1 MKHRSRLIAL
11 VALLFAAAIPASAN
25 IAPPNMPTKPP
36 RQTTGAPIRMQ
47 LRPDADAKEAKLIIP
62 RKVLQQLRA
71 ELDGGA
77 EDPQAAAAA
86 AAVASGGSNLS
97 STQTAVAGVFL
108 SLSLVL
114 GGVWLARARA
124 PGRRVSRV
132 ASALAFAAL
141 GGAAA
146 SGVAVYANAGPP
158 PSARSLTSKIL
169 SPDLSYWGASGVVKI
184 EIADDESLIMLVLPK
199 GKDAA
204 TAGE

>member
-25 IAPPNMPTKPP
+25 IAPPNVPTKPP
-36 RQTTGAPIRMQ
+36 RQTTGAPVRMQ

-62 RKVLQQLRA
+62 RKVLQQLKA

-77 EDPQAAAAA
+77 DPQTAA
-86 AAVASGGSNLS
+86 AAVASSGSNLS

-114 GGVWLARARA
+114 GGVWLAGSRA

-132 ASALAFAAL
+132 VSALAFAAL

-158 PSARSLTSKIL
+158 PVARSLTSKIL
-169 SPDLSYWGASGVVKI
+169 APDLSYWGASGVVKI
-184 EIADDESLIMLVLPK
+184 EIANDESLIMLVLPK
-199 GKDAA
+199 AKDAA

>member
-1 MKHRSRLIAL
+1 MKQRSRLIAL
-11 VALLFAAAIPASAN
+11 AALALFAAAAPASAN

-47 LRPDADAKEAKLIIP
+47 LRPDAEAKEARLIIP
-62 RKVLQQLRA
+62 RKVFKQLKA
-71 ELDGGA
+71 ELDGG
-77 EDPQAAAAA
+77 EDTQTA

-97 STQTAVAGVFL
+97 SAQTAVAGVFL

-114 GGVWLARARA
+114 GGVWLAGSRA

-132 ASALAFAAL
+132 VSALALVAL

-146 SGVAVYANAGPP
+146 SGVAVYANVGPP
-158 PSARSLTSKIL
+158 PAARSLTSKIL
-169 SPDLSYWGASGVVKI
+169 SPDLSYWGASGVVKV

-199 GKDAA
+199 TKDAA

>member
-25 IAPPNMPTKPP
+25 IAPPNIEKKPP
-36 RQTTGAPIRMQ
+36 RQTTAAPVRMQ

-62 RKVLQQLRA
+62 RKVLQQLKA

-77 EDPQAAAAA
+77 EDPQAAVA

-108 SLSLVL
+108 SLSLVTL
-114 GGVWLARARA
+114 GVWLTGGRAQ
-124 PGRRVSRV
+124 GRRASRV
-132 ASALAFAAL
+132 VSALAFAAL

-158 PSARSLTSKIL
+158 PAARSLTSKIL
-169 SPDLSYWGASGVVKI
+169 SPDLSYWGASGTVTI
-184 EIADDESLIMLVLPK
+184 EVADDESLIMLVLPK

-204 TAGE
+204 PAGE

>member
-1 MKHRSRLIAL
+1 MKHCSRLIAL
-11 VALLFAAAIPASAN
+11 VALTLFAAAIPASAN

-62 RKVLQQLRA
+62 RRVLQQLRA

-77 EDPQAAAAA
+77 DPQAAVA

-114 GGVWLARARA
+114 GGVWLAGARA
-124 PGRRVSRV
+124 PGRRASRV
-132 ASALAFAAL
+132 VSALAFAAL
-141 GGAAA
+141 GAAA
-146 SGVAVYANAGPP
+146 AGGVAVYANAGPP
-158 PSARSLTSKIL
+158 PAARSLTSKIL
-169 SPDLSYWGASGVVKI
+169 APDLSYWGASGVVKI
-184 EIADDESLIMLVLPK
+184 EVANDESLIMLVLPK
-199 GKDAA
+199 GKDGA

>member
-11 VALLFAAAIPASAN
+11 VALALFAAAAPASAN
-25 IAPPNMPTKPP
+25 IAPPNMPTRPP
-36 RQTTGAPIRMQ
+36 RQTTGAPVRMQ
-47 LRPDADAKEAKLIIP
+47 LRPDAEAKEAKLIIP
-62 RKVLQQLRA
+62 RQVFKQLKA
-71 ELDGGA
+71 ELDGG
-77 EDPQAAAAA
+77 EDSQTAA

-114 GGVWLARARA
+114 GGVWLAGSRA

-132 ASALAFAAL
+132 VSALALVAL

-158 PSARSLTSKIL
+158 PAARSLTSKIL
-169 SPDLSYWGASGVVKI
+169 SPNLSYWGASGVVKV

-199 GKDAA
+199 TKDAA

>member
-1 MKHRSRLIAL
+1 MKYRSRFIAL
-11 VALLFAAAIPASAN
+11 VALALFAAAIPASAN

-62 RKVLQQLRA
+62 RKVLQQLKA

-77 EDPQAAAAA
+77 DPQAAAAA
-86 AAVASGGSNLS
+86 VASSGFNLS
-97 STQTAVAGVFL
+97 SAQTAVAGVFV
-108 SLSLVL
+108 SLSIVL
-114 GGVWLARARA
+114 GGVWLAGTRGQ
-124 PGRRVSRV
+124 GRRASRV
-132 ASALAFAAL
+132 ASALAFVAL

-146 SGVAVYANAGPP
+146 GGAAVYANAGPP

-199 GKDAA
+199 AKDAA
-204 TAGE
+204 PAGE

>member
-11 VALLFAAAIPASAN
+11 AALALFAAAIPASAN
-25 IAPPNMPTKPP
+25 IAPPSLPAKPP

-86 AAVASGGSNLS
+86 VASGGSNLS
-97 STQTAVAGVFL
+97 STQTAVAGIFL

-114 GGVWLARARA
+114 GGVWLAGARA

-158 PSARSLTSKIL
+158 PAGRSLTSKIL
-169 SPDLSYWGASGVVKI
+169 APDLSYWGASGVVKI
-184 EIADDESLIMLVLPK
+184 EIANDESLIMLVLPK
-199 GKDAA
+199 GKDAP
-204 TAGE
+204 AGE